1 MKKAIVILT
10 GQAEAKNK
18 FDLLVKNQSW
28 VWAINAKNE
37 LSRASKNH
45 LFWDGER
52 TEEFHKFLGIFLEL
66 VNEYFNFEEK
76 YIRSMVEKFLAD
88 EDEYKLLT
96 PRDGGEQKKFD
107 KFLLVIH
114 GVNKELVQTLE
125 EEYGAF
131 QLHVTTRELNTNIEN
146 HDFTLYADDEDFQE
160 KVENTINILTN
171 DKQKEI

>member
-1 MKKAIVILT
+1 MKKAIVILS
-10 GQAEAKNK
+10 GESGSKNK

-66 VNEYFNFEEK
+66 VNEYFNFETK
-76 YIRSMVEKFLAD
+76 YIRLMIEKFINDTD
-88 EDEYKLLT
+88 EFKLLT

-146 HDFTLYADDEDFQE
+146 HDQVLYSDDENFESEVNRVIDILT
-160 KVENTINILTN
+160 KVE
-171 DKQKEI
+171 